1 MPIIDRKFDDSKEKI
16 LSEKDVTELL
26 LDLSGGNATAIGL
39 LLPIVYNELRRLAAS
54 YLSRERVD
62 HTLQPTALVHEAYI
76 KLIDQTRTNWQNR
89 AHFFGVAANV
99 MRRILIDHARLH
111 NADKRGAEYQKLQLD
126 TNIDKA
132 VEMRSELIALDEA
145 LKELE
150 KIAPEQAKLVELR
163 FFGGL
168 TFEETAE
175 VLGVSL
181 RTVKRQWR
189 FVRAWLYG
197 KMIE

>member
-1 MPIIDRKFDDSKEKI
+1 M
-16 LSEKDVTELL
+16 SEKDVTELL

>member
-1 MPIIDRKFDDSKEKI
+1 MAA
-16 LSEKDVTELL
+16 V
-26 LDLSGGNATAIGL
+26 GL

-54 YLSRERVD
+54 YLRHERVD
-62 HTLQPTALVHEAYI
+62 HTLQPTALVHEAYL
-76 KLIDQTRTNWQNR
+76 KLIDQTRTNWQSR
-89 AHFFGVAANV
+89 AHFFAVAANV

-111 NADKRGAEYQKLQLD
+111 NAGKRGAEYQKLQLD
-126 TNIDKA
+126 TNIDRA

-150 KIAPEQAKLVELR
+150 KLAPEQAKLVELR

-181 RTVKRQWR
+181 RTVKRHWR
-189 FVRAWLYG
+189 LVRAWLYG
-197 KMIE
+197 KLNEQT

>member
-1 MPIIDRKFDDSKEKI
+1 M
-16 LSEKDVTELL
+16 SEKNVTELL
-26 LDLSGGNATAIGL
+26 IDLSNGNAGAVEL
-39 LLPIVYNELRRLAAS
+39 LLPAVYGELRRLAAS
-54 YLSRERVD
+54 YLRHERVD
-62 HTLQPTALVHEAYI
+62 HTLQPTALVHEAYL

-89 AHFFGVAANV
+89 AHFFGVAAGA

-111 NADKRGAEYQKLQLD
+111 KAEKRGADYQKIQLD
-126 TNIDKA
+126 TNIDKV
-132 VEMRSELIALDEA
+132 VELRGELVALDEA

-150 KIAPEQAKLVELR
+150 KLAPEQARLVELR

-181 RTVKRQWR
+181 RTAKRHWR
-189 FVRAWLYG
+189 LVRAWLYG
-197 KMIE
+197 KLK

>member
-1 MPIIDRKFDDSKEKI
+1 M
-16 LSEKDVTELL
+16 SEKDVTELL
-26 LDLSGGNATAIGL
+26 IDLSSGNATAISL

-54 YLSRERVD
+54 YLRHERVD
-62 HTLQPTALVHEAYI
+62 HTLQPTALVHEAYL

-132 VEMRSELIALDEA
+132 VEMRTELIALDEA

-150 KIAPEQAKLVELR
+150 QIAPEQAKLVELR

-175 VLGVSL
+175 VLGLSL
-181 RTVKRQWR
+181 RTVKRHWR

-197 KMIE
+197 KMTE